1 MEFTNEQKLIV
12 ALLTEIHSALKIE
25 DGLDPMFIQDKV
37 CSGNTWALRWHYSGL
52 FQDEEDTPE
61 DVKFVAKVLD
71 LWERLEH
78 SFESLSDAQ
87 KAQLLELS
95 PVYGGDVR
103 FRGFDGNGGDR
114 DGMSTV
120 HILVEEM
127 GRWRTF
133 KGRDFNAHMRM
144 SGVYERMLEASDALG
159 KGYADYDFSIEEM
172 AQVLNAATHPDNR

>member
-25 DGLDPMFIQDKV
+25 DGLDPMFVQDKV
-37 CSGNTWALRWHYSGL
+37 ASGRTWALNWHYPGL
-52 FQDEEDTPE
+52 FQDDEETPD
-61 DVKFVAKVLD
+61 DVKFVVKVLD

-78 SFESLSDAQ
+78 SFDSLDGAQ
-87 KAQLLELS
+87 KAELVAVS
-95 PVYGGDVR
+95 PHYGADVR

-133 KGRDFNAHMRM
+133 KGRDFNAHMHM
-144 SGVYERMLEASDALG
+144 SEVYERMLEASDELG
-159 KGYADYDFSIEEM
+159 KGYADFEFSVEEM
-172 AQVLNAATHPDNR
+172 AQVLNAAIHPENR